1 MKKEEL
7 ARLVDEYGDAVITF
21 RSENSNK
28 LKYNVCTLDFSTP
41 YIQQKKNRAKRN
53 LARRIMKRKLGN
65 SINGMDIHH
74 VDGNPNNNS
83 SSNLKVVSKR
93 FNRSRNA

>member
-21 RSENSNK
+21 RSETSNK

-41 YIQQKKNRAKRN
+41 YIQQKKNRAKETEQTLLLFCWDTDSFRLLKPQN
-53 LARRIMKRKLGN
+53 VTSVVPLASVLK
-65 SINGMDIHH
+65 NGD
-74 VDGNPNNNS
+74 
-83 SSNLKVVSKR
+83 
-93 FNRSRNA
+93 

>member
-7 ARLVDEYGDAVITF
+7 AELVNDYGDAIITY

-41 YIQQKKNRAKRN
+41 YIQNKKNRAKE
-53 LARRIMKRKLGN
+53 
-65 SINGMDIHH
+65 
-74 VDGNPNNNS
+74 S
-83 SSNLKVVSKR
+83 SETLLLFCWDTDSYRLLKPDNVTSVVPLSSVLQNER
-93 FNRSRNA
+93 Q

>member
-7 ARLVDEYGDAVITF
+7 AQLVNEYGDAIITY

-41 YIQQKKNRAKRN
+41 YIQNKKNRARESEKTLLLFCWDTDSFRLLKPANVTSVVPLSSVLRN
-53 LARRIMKRKLGN
+53 G
-65 SINGMDIHH
+65 G
-74 VDGNPNNNS
+74 
-83 SSNLKVVSKR
+83 
-93 FNRSRNA
+93 

>member
-21 RSENSNK
+21 RSENSHK

-41 YIQQKKNRAKRN
+41 YIQQKKNRAKETEQTLLLFCWDTDSFRLLKPQN
-53 LARRIMKRKLGN
+53 VTSVVPLASVLK
-65 SINGMDIHH
+65 NGD
-74 VDGNPNNNS
+74 
-83 SSNLKVVSKR
+83 
-93 FNRSRNA
+93 

>member
-7 ARLVDEYGDAVITF
+7 AQLVNEYGDAVITY

-41 YIQQKKNRAKRN
+41 YIQQKKNRAKESDKTLLLFCWDTDSFRLLKPAN
-53 LARRIMKRKLGN
+53 VTSVVPLS
-65 SINGMDIHH
+65 SILKNG
-74 VDGNPNNNS
+74 S
-83 SSNLKVVSKR
+83 
-93 FNRSRNA
+93 

>member
-7 ARLVDEYGDAVITF
+7 ARLVDEYGDAVITY

-41 YIQQKKNRAKRN
+41 YVQQKKNRAKESEKTLLLFCWDTDSFRLLKPQN
-53 LARRIMKRKLGN
+53 VTSVVPLASVLK
-65 SINGMDIHH
+65 NGD
-74 VDGNPNNNS
+74 
-83 SSNLKVVSKR
+83 
-93 FNRSRNA
+93 

>member
-7 ARLVDEYGDAVITF
+7 AELVNECGDAIITY

-41 YIQQKKNRAKRN
+41 YIQNKKNRAKESSETLLLFCWDTDSYR
-53 LARRIMKRKLGN
+53 LLK
-65 SINGMDIHH
+65 
-74 VDGNPNNNS
+74 PNNVTSVVPLS
-83 SSNLKVVSKR
+83 SVLQNED
-93 FNRSRNA
+93 

>member
-7 ARLVDEYGDAVITF
+7 AQLVNEYGDAVITY

-41 YIQQKKNRAKRN
+41 YIQQKKNRAKESDKTLLLFCWDTDSFRLLKPAN
-53 LARRIMKRKLGN
+53 VTSVVPLS
-65 SINGMDIHH
+65 SILMNG
-74 VDGNPNNNS
+74 G
-83 SSNLKVVSKR
+83 
-93 FNRSRNA
+93 